1 MKYPVVLQH
10 SEEDCGAACLATVA
24 KYYGRTF
31 TLPHLR
37 SVSGTGQQGTTLLGL
52 KQGAE
57 AVGFN
62 ARTVRADP
70 NILDEI
76 DQVPLPL
83 IIHWQGY
90 HWVVLYG
97 YQRQNYII
105 ADPALGILHLSKE
118 ELVAGWND
126 WVCLLIEPDQER
138 FFLQTSDQI
147 THFWRWIK
155 RGWIYRQVLI
165 QVFAINIVLG
175 LLSLGSP
182 FLIQIIT
189 DEVLVRE
196 DLQLLRSIV
205 IAVVIMNIFSSA
217 LGLVQSNLIIHFS
230 QRLELGLVMEFGR
243 KMLHLPLSY
252 YETHRGGDIVS
263 RLKDIQELNQ
273 FVFQFI
279 VSLPSQLLVAIVSL
293 IVMLV
298 YSIPLTIAAIVIGGL
313 MILSTLALLPTLRQ
327 KTRQFFAVEAE
338 TQGILVETFKGALT
352 LKTTN
357 STPEF
362 WEEFQ
367 TRFGRQANLAF
378 RTTQIAIVN
387 DIFSGLVSGI
397 GGVGLL
403 WFGSRIVMANN
414 LSIGQLLAFLT
425 LQRNITVFVSS
436 IVGFTDD
443 LTRVQTVTQRLADV
457 IDATSEGLETDDQ
470 KPSAYIPPNAD
481 IICHN
486 ITFHYG
492 GQVNLLDK
500 FSVIFPG
507 GKTIAL
513 IGRSGCGKSTLAKLI
528 AGLYPL
534 QSGNIR
540 LGMYNQQDLSLN
552 CLRQQVVLVPQ
563 EAHFWSRSIIEN
575 FRLGHPGIPFQA
587 IVHACKISGADE
599 FISQLPEKYQT
610 ILGEFGANISGGQ
623 RQRLAIARAIV
634 TNPSILI
641 LDESTAS
648 LDPLSESEILDRLL
662 QQRQGK
668 TTLLISHRPR
678 VINQADWIIMLDEGQ
693 LKLQGDLS
701 QLQALPGE
709 HLQFLTP

>member
-10 SEEDCGAACLATVA
+10 SEEDCGAACLASVA
-24 KYYGRTF
+24 QYYGRTF

-37 SVSGTGQQGTTLLGL
+37 EASGTNQQGTTLLGL
-52 KQGAE
+52 QQGAV

-62 ARTVRADP
+62 ARPVRAAA

-83 IIHWQGY
+83 IIHWKGY

-97 YQRQNYII
+97 YQRQKYII
-105 ADPALGILHLSKE
+105 ADPAVGILQLSKE
-118 ELVAGWND
+118 ELTAGWND

-138 FFLQTSDQI
+138 FFLQTSDQV
-147 THFWRWIK
+147 THLWRWIK
-155 RGWIYRQVLI
+155 RSWIYRQIFTEVL
-165 QVFAINIVLG
+165 AINIVLG
-175 LLSLGSP
+175 LLSLASP

-196 DLQLLRSIV
+196 DLQLLQSV
-205 IAVVIMNIFSSA
+205 LIAVVIINLFSSA
-217 LGLVQSNLIIHFS
+217 LGLVQSNLIVHFAK
-230 QRLELGLVMEFGR
+230 RLELGLVMEFGR

-273 FVFQFI
+273 FISQFI
-279 VSLPSQLLVAIVSL
+279 VSLPSQLLVAIISL
-293 IVMLV
+293 MVMLI
-298 YSIPLTIAAIVIGGL
+298 YSVPLTILAMLIGGL
-313 MILSTLALLPTLRQ
+313 MVLSTLVLLPTLRQ
-327 KTRQFFAVEAE
+327 KTRNLFAVEAE
-338 TQGILVETFKGALT
+338 TQGVLVETFKGSLT

-357 STPEF
+357 STAQF
-362 WEEFQ
+362 WEELQ

-378 RTTQIAIVN
+378 RTTQIGILN
-387 DIFSGLVSGI
+387 EMFSGFVSGV
-397 GGVGLL
+397 GGVALL
-403 WFGSRIVMANN
+403 GFGSRIVMTNT

-425 LQRNITVFVSS
+425 LQRNVTLFVNS
-436 IVGFTDD
+436 IVRFTDD

-457 IDATSEGLETDDQ
+457 IDAPSESLETDK

-481 IICHN
+481 ITCHN

-500 FSVIFPG
+500 FSVVFPG

-540 LGMYNQQDLSLN
+540 LGIYNQQDLSLD

-563 EAHFWSRSIIEN
+563 DAHFWSRSIIEN
-575 FRLGHPGIPFQA
+575 FQLGHPGIPFEA
-587 IVHACKISGADE
+587 IVHACQIAGADE

-610 ILGEFGANISGGQ
+610 VLGEFGASISGGQ

-648 LDPLSESEILDRLL
+648 LDPLSESEILYRLL

-668 TTLLISHRPR
+668 TTILISHRPR
-678 VINQADWIIMLDEGQ
+678 VINQADWIILLDEGL
-693 LKLQGDLS
+693 LKLQGELS
-701 QLQALPGE
+701 KLQSLPGE
-709 HLQFLTP
+709 HLPFLTP

>member
-10 SEEDCGAACLATVA
+10 SEEDCGAACLASVA
-24 KYYGRTF
+24 QYYGRTF

-37 SVSGTGQQGTTLLGL
+37 EASGTNQQGTTLLGL
-52 KQGAE
+52 QQGAV

-62 ARTVRADP
+62 ARPVRAAA

-83 IIHWQGY
+83 IIHWKGY

-97 YQRQNYII
+97 YQRQKYII
-105 ADPALGILHLSKE
+105 ADPAVGILQLSKE
-118 ELVAGWND
+118 ELTAGWND

-138 FFLQTSDQI
+138 FFLQTSDQV
-147 THFWRWIK
+147 THLWRWIK
-155 RGWIYRQVLI
+155 RSWIYRQILTEVL
-165 QVFAINIVLG
+165 AINIVLG
-175 LLSLGSP
+175 LLSLASP

-196 DLQLLRSIV
+196 DLQLLQSV
-205 IAVVIMNIFSSA
+205 LIAVVIINLFSSA
-217 LGLVQSNLIIHFS
+217 LGLVQSNLIVHFAK
-230 QRLELGLVMEFGR
+230 RLELGLVMEFGR

-273 FVFQFI
+273 FISQFI
-279 VSLPSQLLVAIVSL
+279 VSLPSQLLVAIISL
-293 IVMLV
+293 MVMLI
-298 YSIPLTIAAIVIGGL
+298 YSVPLTILAMLIGGL
-313 MILSTLALLPTLRQ
+313 MVLSTLVLLPTLRQ
-327 KTRQFFAVEAE
+327 KTRNLFAVEAE
-338 TQGILVETFKGALT
+338 TQGVLVETFKGSLT

-357 STPEF
+357 STAQF
-362 WEEFQ
+362 WEELQ

-378 RTTQIAIVN
+378 RTTQIGILN
-387 DIFSGLVSGI
+387 EMFSGFVSGV
-397 GGVGLL
+397 GGVALL
-403 WFGSRIVMANN
+403 GFGSRIVMTNT
-414 LSIGQLLAFLT
+414 LTIGQLLAFLT
-425 LQRNITVFVSS
+425 LQRNVTLFVNS
-436 IVGFTDD
+436 IVRFTDD

-457 IDATSEGLETDDQ
+457 IDAPSESLETDK

-481 IICHN
+481 ITCHN

-500 FSVIFPG
+500 FSVVFPG

-540 LGMYNQQDLSLN
+540 LGIYNQQDLSLD

-563 EAHFWSRSIIEN
+563 DAHFWSRSIIEN
-575 FRLGHPGIPFQA
+575 FQLGHPGIPFEA
-587 IVHACKISGADE
+587 IVHACKIAGADE

-610 ILGEFGANISGGQ
+610 VLGEFGASISGGQ

-648 LDPLSESEILDRLL
+648 LDPLSESEILYRLL

-668 TTLLISHRPR
+668 TTILISHRPR
-678 VINQADWIIMLDEGQ
+678 VINQADWIILLDEGL
-693 LKLQGDLS
+693 LKLQGELS
-701 QLQALPGE
+701 KLQSLPGE
-709 HLQFLTP
+709 HLPFLTP

>member
-10 SEEDCGAACLATVA
+10 SEEDCGAACLASVA
-24 KYYGRTF
+24 QYYGRTF

-37 SVSGTGQQGTTLLGL
+37 EASGTNQQGTTLLGL
-52 KQGAE
+52 QQGAV

-62 ARTVRADP
+62 ARPVRAAA

-83 IIHWQGY
+83 IIHWKGY

-97 YQRQNYII
+97 YQRQKYII
-105 ADPALGILHLSKE
+105 ADPAVGILQLSKE
-118 ELVAGWND
+118 ELTAGWND

-138 FFLQTSDQI
+138 FFLQTSDQV
-147 THFWRWIK
+147 THLWRWIK
-155 RGWIYRQVLI
+155 RSWIYRQILTEVL
-165 QVFAINIVLG
+165 AINIVLG
-175 LLSLGSP
+175 LLSLASP

-196 DLQLLRSIV
+196 DLQLLQSV
-205 IAVVIMNIFSSA
+205 LIAVVIINLFSSA
-217 LGLVQSNLIIHFS
+217 LGLVQSNLIVHFAK
-230 QRLELGLVMEFGR
+230 RLELGLVMEFGR

-273 FVFQFI
+273 FISQFI
-279 VSLPSQLLVAIVSL
+279 VSLPSQLLVAIISL
-293 IVMLV
+293 MVMLI
-298 YSIPLTIAAIVIGGL
+298 YSVPLTILAMIIGGL
-313 MILSTLALLPTLRQ
+313 MVLSTLVLLPTLRQ
-327 KTRQFFAVEAE
+327 KTRNLFAVEAE
-338 TQGILVETFKGALT
+338 TQGVLVETFKGSLT

-357 STPEF
+357 STAQF
-362 WEEFQ
+362 WEELQ

-378 RTTQIAIVN
+378 RTTQIGILN
-387 DIFSGLVSGI
+387 EMFSGFVSGV
-397 GGVGLL
+397 GGVALL
-403 WFGSRIVMANN
+403 GFGSRIVMTNT
-414 LSIGQLLAFLT
+414 LTIGQLLAFLT
-425 LQRNITVFVSS
+425 LQRNVTLFVNS
-436 IVGFTDD
+436 IVRFTDD

-457 IDATSEGLETDDQ
+457 IDAPSESLETDK

-481 IICHN
+481 ITCHN

-500 FSVIFPG
+500 FSVVFPG

-540 LGMYNQQDLSLN
+540 LGIYNQQDLSLD

-563 EAHFWSRSIIEN
+563 DAHFWSRSIIEN
-575 FRLGHPGIPFQA
+575 FQLGHPGIPFEA
-587 IVHACKISGADE
+587 IVHACKIAGADE

-610 ILGEFGANISGGQ
+610 VLGEFGASISGGQ

-648 LDPLSESEILDRLL
+648 LDPLSESEILYRLL

-668 TTLLISHRPR
+668 TTILISHRPR
-678 VINQADWIIMLDEGQ
+678 VINQADWIILLDEGL
-693 LKLQGDLS
+693 LKLQGELS
-701 QLQALPGE
+701 KLQSLPGE
-709 HLQFLTP
+709 HLPFLTP

>member
-1 MKYPVVLQH
+1 MKYPAILQQ

-37 SVSGTGQQGTTLLGL
+37 EVSGTGQQGTTLLGL
-52 KQGAE
+52 QQAAE

-62 ARTVRADP
+62 ARPVRADP
-70 NILDEI
+70 DILDEI

-83 IIHWQGY
+83 IIHWKGY
-90 HWVVLYG
+90 HWVVFYG
-97 YQRQNYII
+97 YKRQKYIV
-105 ADPALGILHLSKE
+105 ADPALGILKLSKE
-118 ELVAGWND
+118 ELAAGWND
-126 WVCLLIEPDQER
+126 WVCLLIEPDPER
-138 FFLQTSDQI
+138 FFLQKSDEI
-147 THFWRWIK
+147 THFWRWIQ
-155 RGWIYRQVLI
+155 RGWIYRQVLM

-175 LLSLGSP
+175 LLALGSP

-196 DLQLLRSIV
+196 DLQLLRAIV
-205 IAVVIMNIFSSA
+205 VAVIIMNLFSSA
-217 LGLVQSNLIIHFS
+217 LGLVQSNLIVHFA

-243 KMLHLPLSY
+243 KMLYLPLSY

-273 FVFQFI
+273 FVSQFI

-293 IVMLV
+293 IVMLI
-298 YSIPLTIAAIVIGGL
+298 YSIPLTLAALIIGGL
-313 MILSTLALLPTLRQ
+313 MVLSTFILLPQLRQ

-338 TQGILVETFKGALT
+338 TQGVLVETFKGALT

-357 STPEF
+357 STPDF

-378 RTTQIAIVN
+378 RTTQIAIIN
-387 DIFSGLVSGI
+387 DVFSGLVSGV
-397 GGVGLL
+397 GGVALL
-403 WFGSRIVMANN
+403 WFGSRIVIANN
-414 LSIGQLLAFLT
+414 LSIGQLLAFLA
-425 LQRNITVFVSS
+425 LQRNVTVFVNS
-436 IVGFTDD
+436 IVRFTDD

-457 IDATSEGLETDDQ
+457 IDAASEGLETDQ
-470 KPSAYIPPNAD
+470 KPSAFIPPNAD
-481 IICHN
+481 IVCN
-486 ITFHYG
+486 SITFHYG

-500 FSVIFPG
+500 FSVVFPG
-507 GKTIAL
+507 GQTIAL

-540 LGMYNQQDLSLN
+540 LGMYNQQDLSRD

-563 EAHFWSRSIIEN
+563 DAHFWSRSIIDN
-575 FRLGHPGIPFQA
+575 FRLGHPGIPFEA
-587 IVHACKISGADE
+587 IVHACKIAGADE

-610 ILGEFGANISGGQ
+610 ILGEFGANLSGGQ

-634 TNPSILI
+634 TNPSLLI

-648 LDPLSESEILDRLL
+648 LDPLSETEILSRLL
-662 QQRQGK
+662 QQRRGR
-668 TTLLISHRPR
+668 TTILISHRPR
-678 VINQADWIIMLDEGQ
+678 VINQADWIILLENGR
-693 LKLQGDLS
+693 LKLQGELS
-701 QLQALPGE
+701 KLQSVPGE
-709 HLQFLTP
+709 HLYFLTP

>member
-37 SVSGTGQQGTTLLGL
+37 EVSGTGQQGTTLLGL

-62 ARTVRADP
+62 ARPVRADP
-70 NILDEI
+70 DILDEI

-83 IIHWQGY
+83 IIHWKGY

-97 YQRQNYII
+97 YKRQKYMI
-105 ADPALGILHLSKE
+105 ADPAIGIVQLSKT
-118 ELVAGWND
+118 ELAAGWND

-138 FFLQTSDQI
+138 FFLQTSDEI
-147 THFWRWIK
+147 THLWRWIK
-155 RGWIYRQVLI
+155 RGWIYRRVLI
-165 QVFAINIVLG
+165 QVFVINIVLG
-175 LLSLGSP
+175 LLALGSP

-205 IAVVIMNIFSSA
+205 IAVMIMNLFSSA
-217 LGLVQSNLIIHFS
+217 LGWVQSNLIVHFA

-252 YETHRGGDIVS
+252 SETHRGGDIVS

-273 FVFQFI
+273 FVSQFI

-293 IVMLV
+293 IVMLI
-298 YSIPLTIAAIVIGGL
+298 YSIPLTVAALMIGGL
-313 MILSTLALLPTLRQ
+313 MVLSTFILLPQLRQ

-338 TQGILVETFKGALT
+338 TQGVLVETFKGALT

-357 STPEF
+357 STPDF

-378 RTTQIAIVN
+378 RTTQIAILN
-387 DIFSGLVSGI
+387 DVFSGLVSGV
-397 GGVGLL
+397 GGVVLL
-403 WFGSRIVMANN
+403 WFGSRIVIANN

-425 LQRNITVFVSS
+425 LQRNVTVFVNS
-436 IVGFTDD
+436 IVRFTDD

-457 IDATSEGLETDDQ
+457 IDAASEGLETDQ
-470 KPSAYIPPNAD
+470 KPSAFIPPNAD
-481 IICHN
+481 IVCNN

-492 GQVNLLDK
+492 GQVNLLEK
-500 FSVIFPG
+500 FSVVFPG
-507 GKTIAL
+507 GQTIAL

-540 LGMYNQQDLSLN
+540 LGMYNQQDLSLD

-563 EAHFWSRSIIEN
+563 DAHFWSRSIIDN
-575 FRLGHPGIPFQA
+575 FRLGHPGIPFEA
-587 IVHACKISGADE
+587 IVHACQIAGADE

-648 LDPLSESEILDRLL
+648 LDPLSESEILSRLL
-662 QQRQGK
+662 QQRRGR
-668 TTLLISHRPR
+668 TTILISHRPR
-678 VINQADWIIMLDEGQ
+678 VINQADWIILLENGQ
-693 LKLQGDLS
+693 LKLQGELS
-701 QLQALPGE
+701 KLQSVPGE
-709 HLQFLTP
+709 HLYFLTP

>member
-10 SEEDCGAACLATVA
+10 SEEDCGAACLASVA
-24 KYYGRTF
+24 QYYGRTF

-37 SVSGTGQQGTTLLGL
+37 EASGTNQQGTTLLGL
-52 KQGAE
+52 QQGAV

-62 ARTVRADP
+62 ARPVRAAA

-83 IIHWQGY
+83 IIHWKGY

-97 YQRQNYII
+97 YQRQKYII
-105 ADPALGILHLSKE
+105 ADPAVGILQLSKE
-118 ELVAGWND
+118 ELTAGWND

-138 FFLQTSDQI
+138 FFLQTSDQV
-147 THFWRWIK
+147 THLWRWIK
-155 RGWIYRQVLI
+155 RSWIYRQILTEVL
-165 QVFAINIVLG
+165 AINIVLG

-196 DLQLLRSIV
+196 DMQLLQSV
-205 IAVVIMNIFSSA
+205 LIAVVIINLFSSA
-217 LGLVQSNLIIHFS
+217 LGLVQSNLIVHFAK
-230 QRLELGLVMEFGR
+230 RLELGLVMEFGR

-273 FVFQFI
+273 FISQFI
-279 VSLPSQLLVAIVSL
+279 VSLPSQLLVAIISL
-293 IVMLV
+293 MVMLI
-298 YSIPLTIAAIVIGGL
+298 YSVPLTILAMIIGGL
-313 MILSTLALLPTLRQ
+313 MVLSTLVLLPTLRQ
-327 KTRQFFAVEAE
+327 KTRNLFAVEAE
-338 TQGILVETFKGALT
+338 TQGVLVETFKGSLT

-357 STPEF
+357 STAQF
-362 WEEFQ
+362 WEELQ

-378 RTTQIAIVN
+378 RTTQIGILN
-387 DIFSGLVSGI
+387 EMFSGFVSGV
-397 GGVGLL
+397 GGVALL
-403 WFGSRIVMANN
+403 GFGSRIVMTNT
-414 LSIGQLLAFLT
+414 LTIGQLLAFLT
-425 LQRNITVFVSS
+425 LQRNVTLFVNS
-436 IVGFTDD
+436 IVRFTDD

-457 IDATSEGLETDDQ
+457 IDAPSESLETDQ

-481 IICHN
+481 ITCHH

-500 FSVIFPG
+500 FSVVFPG

-540 LGMYNQQDLSLN
+540 LGIYNQQDLSLD

-563 EAHFWSRSIIEN
+563 DAHFWSRSIIEN
-575 FRLGHPGIPFQA
+575 FQLGHPGIPFEA
-587 IVHACKISGADE
+587 IVQACQIAGADE

-610 ILGEFGANISGGQ
+610 VLGEFGASISGGQ

-648 LDPLSESEILDRLL
+648 LDPLSESEILYRLL
-662 QQRQGK
+662 QQRRGK
-668 TTLLISHRPR
+668 TTILISHRPR
-678 VINQADWIIMLDEGQ
+678 VINQADWIILLDEGQ
-693 LKLQGDLS
+693 LKLQGELS
-701 QLQALPGE
+701 KLQSLPGE
-709 HLQFLTP
+709 HLPFLTP

>member
-10 SEEDCGAACLATVA
+10 SEEDCGAACLASVA
-24 KYYGRTF
+24 QYYGRTF

-37 SVSGTGQQGTTLLGL
+37 EASGTNQQGTTLLGL
-52 KQGAE
+52 QQGAV

-62 ARTVRADP
+62 ARPVRAAA

-83 IIHWQGY
+83 IIHWKGY

-97 YQRQNYII
+97 YQRQKYII
-105 ADPALGILHLSKE
+105 ADPAVGILQLSKE
-118 ELVAGWND
+118 ELTAGWND

-138 FFLQTSDQI
+138 FFLQTSDQV
-147 THFWRWIK
+147 THLWRWIK
-155 RGWIYRQVLI
+155 RSWIYRQILTEVL
-165 QVFAINIVLG
+165 AINIVLG

-196 DLQLLRSIV
+196 DLQLLQSII
-205 IAVVIMNIFSSA
+205 IAVVMINLFSSA
-217 LGLVQSNLIIHFS
+217 LGLVQSNLIVHFAK
-230 QRLELGLVMEFGR
+230 RLELGLVMEFGR

-273 FVFQFI
+273 FISQFI
-279 VSLPSQLLVAIVSL
+279 VSLPSQLLVAIISL
-293 IVMLV
+293 MVMLI
-298 YSIPLTIAAIVIGGL
+298 YSVPLTILAMIIGGL
-313 MILSTLALLPTLRQ
+313 MVLSTLVLLPTLRQ
-327 KTRQFFAVEAE
+327 KTRNLFAVEAE
-338 TQGILVETFKGALT
+338 TQGVLVETFKGSLT

-357 STPEF
+357 STAQF
-362 WEEFQ
+362 WEELQ

-378 RTTQIAIVN
+378 RTTQIGILN
-387 DIFSGLVSGI
+387 EMFSGFVSGV
-397 GGVGLL
+397 GGVALL
-403 WFGSRIVMANN
+403 GFGSRIVMTNT

-425 LQRNITVFVSS
+425 LQRNVTLFVNS
-436 IVGFTDD
+436 IVRFTDD

-457 IDATSEGLETDDQ
+457 IDAPSESLETDK

-481 IICHN
+481 ITCHN

-500 FSVIFPG
+500 FSVVFPG

-540 LGMYNQQDLSLN
+540 LGIYNQQDLSLD

-563 EAHFWSRSIIEN
+563 DAHFWSRSIIEN
-575 FRLGHPGIPFQA
+575 FQLGHPGIPFEA
-587 IVHACKISGADE
+587 IVQACQIAGADE

-610 ILGEFGANISGGQ
+610 VLGEFGASISGGQ

-648 LDPLSESEILDRLL
+648 LDPLSESEILYRLL

-668 TTLLISHRPR
+668 TTILISHRPR
-678 VINQADWIIMLDEGQ
+678 VINQADWIILLDEGQ
-693 LKLQGDLS
+693 LKLQGELS
-701 QLQALPGE
+701 KLQSLPGE
-709 HLQFLTP
+709 HLPFLTP

>member
-10 SEEDCGAACLATVA
+10 SEEDCGAACLASVA
-24 KYYGRTF
+24 QYYGRTF

-37 SVSGTGQQGTTLLGL
+37 EASGTNQQGTTLLGL
-52 KQGAE
+52 QQGAV

-62 ARTVRADP
+62 ARPVRAAA

-83 IIHWQGY
+83 IIHWKGY

-97 YQRQNYII
+97 YQRQKYII
-105 ADPALGILHLSKE
+105 ADPAVGILQLSKE
-118 ELVAGWND
+118 ELTAGWND

-138 FFLQTSDQI
+138 FFLQTSDQV
-147 THFWRWIK
+147 THLWRWIK
-155 RGWIYRQVLI
+155 RSWIYRQILTEVL
-165 QVFAINIVLG
+165 AINIVLG
-175 LLSLGSP
+175 LLSLASP

-196 DLQLLRSIV
+196 DLQLLQSV
-205 IAVVIMNIFSSA
+205 LIAVVIINLFSSA
-217 LGLVQSNLIIHFS
+217 LGLVQSNLIVHFAK
-230 QRLELGLVMEFGR
+230 RLELGLVMEFGR

-273 FVFQFI
+273 FISQFI
-279 VSLPSQLLVAIVSL
+279 VSLPSQLLVAIISL
-293 IVMLV
+293 MVMLI
-298 YSIPLTIAAIVIGGL
+298 YSVPLTILAMLIGGL
-313 MILSTLALLPTLRQ
+313 MVLSTLVLLPTLRQ
-327 KTRQFFAVEAE
+327 KTRNLFAVEAE
-338 TQGILVETFKGALT
+338 TQGVLVETFKGSLT

-357 STPEF
+357 STAQF
-362 WEEFQ
+362 WEELQ

-378 RTTQIAIVN
+378 RTTQIGILN
-387 DIFSGLVSGI
+387 EMFSGFVSGV
-397 GGVGLL
+397 GGVALL
-403 WFGSRIVMANN
+403 GFGSRIVMTNT
-414 LSIGQLLAFLT
+414 LTIGQLLAFLT
-425 LQRNITVFVSS
+425 LQRNVTLFVNS
-436 IVGFTDD
+436 IVRFTDD

-457 IDATSEGLETDDQ
+457 IDAPSESLETDK

-481 IICHN
+481 ITCHN

-500 FSVIFPG
+500 FSVVFPG

-540 LGMYNQQDLSLN
+540 LGIYNQQDLSLD

-563 EAHFWSRSIIEN
+563 DAHFWSRSIIEN
-575 FRLGHPGIPFQA
+575 FQLGHPGIPFEA
-587 IVHACKISGADE
+587 IVHACQIAGADE

-610 ILGEFGANISGGQ
+610 VLGEFGASISGGQ

-648 LDPLSESEILDRLL
+648 LDPLSESEILYRLL

-668 TTLLISHRPR
+668 TTILISHRPR
-678 VINQADWIIMLDEGQ
+678 VINQADWIILLDEGL
-693 LKLQGDLS
+693 LKLQGELS
-701 QLQALPGE
+701 KLQSLPGE
-709 HLQFLTP
+709 HLPFLTP

>member
-1 MKYPVVLQH
+1 MRYPVVLQH
-10 SEEDCGAACLATVA
+10 SEEDCGAACLASVA

-52 KQGAE
+52 QQGGE

-62 ARTVRADP
+62 TRPVRADP
-70 NILDEI
+70 DILDEI

-83 IIHWQGY
+83 IIHWKGY
-90 HWVVLYG
+90 HWVILYG
-97 YQRQNYII
+97 YQRHKYIVG
-105 ADPALGILHLSKE
+105 DPAVGILHLSKE
-118 ELVAGWND
+118 ELVSGWND

-138 FFLQTSDQI
+138 FFLQTSDQV
-147 THFWRWIK
+147 THLWRWLK
-155 RGWIYRQVLI
+155 RGWIYRQVLV
-165 QVFAINIVLG
+165 QVFVINIVLG
-175 LLSLGSP
+175 LLALGSP

-189 DEVLVRE
+189 DDVLVRE
-196 DLQLLRSIV
+196 DLQLLQSIV
-205 IAVVIMNIFSSA
+205 IVVVVLNIFSGS
-217 LGLVQSNLIIHFS
+217 LSLVQSNLIVHFA
-230 QRLELGLVMEFGR
+230 QRLELGLIMEFGR
-243 KMLHLPLSY
+243 KILHLPLSY
-252 YETHRGGDIVS
+252 SETHRGGDIVS

-273 FVFQFI
+273 FISQFI
-279 VSLPSQLLVAIVSL
+279 VGFPSQFLVAIVSV
-293 IVMLV
+293 IVMLI
-298 YSIPLTIAAIVIGGL
+298 YSVPLTVAAIAIAGMMV
-313 MILSTLALLPTLRQ
+313 LSTFLLLPQLRQ

-338 TQGILVETFKGALT
+338 TQSVLVETFKGSLT

-357 STPEF
+357 SAPQF

-378 RTTQIAIVN
+378 RTTQIAILN
-387 DIFSGLVSGI
+387 DIFSGFVSGV
-397 GGVGLL
+397 GGVVLL
-403 WFGSRIVMANN
+403 WFGSRIAIAGS

-425 LQRNITVFVSS
+425 LQRNLTTFVNS
-436 IVGFTDD
+436 IVQFTDD

-457 IDATSEGLETDDQ
+457 IDAAPEGLETDS
-470 KPSAYIPPNAD
+470 KPSAFIPPNHD
-481 IICHN
+481 ITCDN
-486 ITFHYG
+486 ISFNYG
-492 GQVNLLDK
+492 GKVNLLDK
-500 FSVIFPG
+500 FSVVFPG

-513 IGRSGCGKSTLAKLI
+513 IGRSGCGKSTLAQLI

-540 LGMYNQQDLSLN
+540 LGIYNQQDLSLD
-552 CLRQQVVLVPQ
+552 CLRHQVVLVPQ

-575 FRLGHPGIPFQA
+575 FQLGHPGIPFEA
-587 IVHACKISGADE
+587 IVRACQITGADE

-634 TNPSILI
+634 THPSILI

-648 LDPLSESEILDRLL
+648 LDPLSETEILHRLL
-662 QQRQGK
+662 HERRGK
-668 TTLLISHRPR
+668 TTILISHRPR
-678 VINQADWIIMLDEGQ
+678 VINQADWVILLEKGQ
-693 LKLQGDLS
+693 LKLQGNLS
-701 QLQALPGE
+701 QLQSLPGE

>member
-10 SEEDCGAACLATVA
+10 SEEDCGAACLASVA
-24 KYYGRTF
+24 QYYGRTF

-37 SVSGTGQQGTTLLGL
+37 EASGTNQQGTTLLGL
-52 KQGAE
+52 QQGAV

-62 ARTVRADP
+62 ARPVRAAA

-83 IIHWQGY
+83 IIHWKGY

-97 YQRQNYII
+97 YQRQKYII
-105 ADPALGILHLSKE
+105 ADPAVGILQLSKE
-118 ELVAGWND
+118 ELTAGWND

-138 FFLQTSDQI
+138 FFLQTSDQV
-147 THFWRWIK
+147 THLWRWIK
-155 RGWIYRQVLI
+155 RSWIYRQILTEVL
-165 QVFAINIVLG
+165 AINIVLG
-175 LLSLGSP
+175 LLSLASP

-196 DLQLLRSIV
+196 DLQLLQSV
-205 IAVVIMNIFSSA
+205 LIAVVIINLFSSA
-217 LGLVQSNLIIHFS
+217 LGLVQSNLIVHFAK
-230 QRLELGLVMEFGR
+230 RLELGLVMEFGR

-273 FVFQFI
+273 FISQFI
-279 VSLPSQLLVAIVSL
+279 VSLPSQLLVAIISL
-293 IVMLV
+293 MVMLI
-298 YSIPLTIAAIVIGGL
+298 YSVPLTILAMIIGGL
-313 MILSTLALLPTLRQ
+313 MVLSTLVLLPTLRQ
-327 KTRQFFAVEAE
+327 KTRNLFAVEAE
-338 TQGILVETFKGALT
+338 TQGVLVETFKGSLT

-357 STPEF
+357 STAQF
-362 WEEFQ
+362 WEELQ

-378 RTTQIAIVN
+378 RTTQIGILN
-387 DIFSGLVSGI
+387 EMFSGFVSGV
-397 GGVGLL
+397 GGVALL
-403 WFGSRIVMANN
+403 GFGSRIVMTNT
-414 LSIGQLLAFLT
+414 LTIGQLLAFLT
-425 LQRNITVFVSS
+425 LQRNVTLFVNS
-436 IVGFTDD
+436 IVRFTDD

-457 IDATSEGLETDDQ
+457 IDAPSESLETDK

-481 IICHN
+481 ITCHN

-500 FSVIFPG
+500 FSVVFPG

-540 LGMYNQQDLSLN
+540 LGIYNQQDLSLD

-563 EAHFWSRSIIEN
+563 DAHFWSRSIIEN
-575 FRLGHPGIPFQA
+575 FQLGHPGIPFEA
-587 IVHACKISGADE
+587 IVHACQIAGADE

-610 ILGEFGANISGGQ
+610 VLGEFGASISGGQ

-648 LDPLSESEILDRLL
+648 LDPLSESEILYRLL

-668 TTLLISHRPR
+668 TTILISHRPR
-678 VINQADWIIMLDEGQ
+678 VINQADWIILLDEGL
-693 LKLQGDLS
+693 LKLQGELS
-701 QLQALPGE
+701 KLQSLPGE
-709 HLQFLTP
+709 HLPFLTP